1 MSLPKPKL
9 SEFTFGYMAD
19 DLNTHLLINDEI
31 VEIGAIQDPI
41 LICDCYGEIQSLNQA
56 AVALFEYSREEAIG
70 QSIDRLLENPQI
82 VRTKDDGSRWYDRLS
97 ARDIPCQ
104 TKSGKTVVIWFSC
117 SEIGRATDA
126 LPTIL
131 CIGRDMT
138 ERQQA
143 ELQLRQQGE
152 RERLLRRI
160 TWHVRQSLNL
170 QEILTNTVA
179 DVREFLNCDRVS
191 LVRLYSKKRLR
202 ISAES
207 LATGYASPL
216 GDRID
221 FESLTDI
228 LSTCCQK
235 EKIIAME
242 DIPLSELSLE
252 DLEGLSPLPVKDQL
266 VIPISIGAPTPDRK
280 VHPPPRLERTR
291 VWGLL
296 TAHHCQSPRMWQEWE
311 IDLLEQLT
319 VQVAIAIQ
327 QAELHEQLQAAN
339 RELKQLAISDGLMQI
354 ANRRHFNQSLQKEWK
369 RLTRE
374 RLPLSI
380 ILCDIDYFKLYNDTY
395 GHLAGD
401 TCLQQV
407 ARVLRRATQRPADL
421 AARYGGEEFVIML
434 PNTDLGGAIRV
445 TESIRS
451 QIRRL
456 AIAHINSLVK
466 PRVTLSFGVVST
478 IPHSGTSPES
488 LIRAADLALYRAKAL
503 GRDRYCANEGT
514 ASDPGLDRCQIS
526 YYRAP
531 ISES

>member
-1 MSLPKPKL
+1 MYIPLKSRVSLP
-9 SEFTFGYMAD
+9 S
-19 DLNTHLLINDEI
+19 INDEI
-31 VEIGAIQDPI
+31 VEIDAIQEPI
-41 LICDCYGEIQSLNQA
+41 LICDCHGEIQALNQEA
-56 AVALFEYSREEAIG
+56 IAFFEYSREEAIG
-70 QSIDRLLENPQI
+70 QSIDRLLENPQL
-82 VRTKDDGSRWYDRLS
+82 VRTKDDGCPWYDRLS

-104 TKSGKTVVIWFSC
+104 TKSGKIVLVWFSC
-117 SEIGRATDA
+117 SAIVRSTDA
-126 LPTIL
+126 LPVIL

-138 ERQQA
+138 ERQQV

-191 LVRLYSKKRLR
+191 IARLDSKKRLR
-202 ISAES
+202 VSAES
-207 LATGYASPL
+207 LATGYGSPL

-221 FESLTDI
+221 FESLTDV
-228 LSTCCQK
+228 LSTCCQ
-235 EKIIAME
+235 EGKIVAME
-242 DIPLSELSLE
+242 DIALSELSLE
-252 DLEGLSPLPVKDQL
+252 DLARLSPLPVKAQL
-266 VIPISIGAPTPDRK
+266 VIPISIGSPTPDGK

-296 TAHHCQSPRMWQEWE
+296 IAHHCQNPRTWQEWE

-339 RELKQLAISDGLMQI
+339 RELKQLAISDGLTQI

-374 RLPLSI
+374 QLPLSI

-421 AARYGGEEFVIML
+421 AARYGGEEFVVML
-434 PNTDLGGAIRV
+434 PNTDLAGAIRV
-445 TESIRS
+445 TESVRS

-456 AIAHINSLVK
+456 AIAHVNSPVK
-466 PRVTLSFGVVST
+466 PRVTLSFGVVSA
-478 IPHSGTSPES
+478 IPHGDVSPES

-514 ASDPGLDRCQIS
+514 APDPGLERGQIS
-526 YYRAP
+526 CDRAS